1 MKHNTPISDNI
12 YKESLAFH
20 SKERKGK
27 VGTLLL
33 KPLENAKDLSL
44 AYSPGVAAPCKA
56 IFENKSKAY
65 EYTNK
70 GNTVAVVTNG
80 TAVLGLG
87 NLGALASKPV
97 MEGKVALFKKF
108 ANIDAIDIEVDTENC
123 DEFINIVKSISSG
136 WGGINLEDIKA
147 PDCFVIEEKLRNL
160 LDIPVFHDDQHGTAV
175 VILGGI
181 INSLLLV
188 NKKLKDVKIVING
201 AGAAAIAC
209 ADLLKI
215 YGAKSNNVIICDT
228 KGVIYSGREIGMN
241 PWKSKHSTSTHCR
254 SLIDAMAESD
264 IFIGLSQAK
273 AINKS
278 MILSMRKNPII
289 FALANPEPE
298 INPDEVKNI
307 RDDAIIATGRS
318 DYPNQINNVI
328 CFPYIFKGALSCKA
342 KSIDKGM
349 QIAAAQSIAE
359 IARRKAP
366 QSLQK
371 LYGKELIFGRDYIIP
386 VPFDN
391 RLIEAVPLAVSD
403 SAKKNPTNIL

>member
-80 TAVLGLG
+80 TAILGLG

-147 PDCFVIEEKLRNL
+147 PDCFVIDRKS
-160 LDIPVFHDDQHGTAV
+160 V
-175 VILGGI
+175 V
-181 INSLLLV
+181 
-188 NKKLKDVKIVING
+188 
-201 AGAAAIAC
+201 
-209 ADLLKI
+209 
-215 YGAKSNNVIICDT
+215 
-228 KGVIYSGREIGMN
+228 
-241 PWKSKHSTSTHCR
+241 
-254 SLIDAMAESD
+254 
-264 IFIGLSQAK
+264 
-273 AINKS
+273 
-278 MILSMRKNPII
+278 
-289 FALANPEPE
+289 
-298 INPDEVKNI
+298 
-307 RDDAIIATGRS
+307 
-318 DYPNQINNVI
+318 
-328 CFPYIFKGALSCKA
+328 
-342 KSIDKGM
+342 
-349 QIAAAQSIAE
+349 
-359 IARRKAP
+359 
-366 QSLQK
+366 
-371 LYGKELIFGRDYIIP
+371 
-386 VPFDN
+386 
-391 RLIEAVPLAVSD
+391 
-403 SAKKNPTNIL
+403 